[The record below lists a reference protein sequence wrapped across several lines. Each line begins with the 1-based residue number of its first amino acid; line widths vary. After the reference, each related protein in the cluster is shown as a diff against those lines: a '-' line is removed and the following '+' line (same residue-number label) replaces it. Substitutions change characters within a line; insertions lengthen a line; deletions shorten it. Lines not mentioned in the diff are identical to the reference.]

1 MTDNLLKVKDSIF
14 KKHGC
19 VWNGVRK
26 KVFRIQVVLLIL
38 VLAAVS
44 LDFMGLTALASTN
57 TLSSTALPVADSGV
71 GTQYYPFFQAGDFD
85 NDGDIDILYQ
95 DGGMGTSVS
104 FYKNN
109 GSGVF
114 TDDGIGH
121 FPTTTNLNLNA
132 PSFRAADYDNDGDLD
147 IYCRQAGAS
156 NDSYFT
162 NDGAGYFT
170 PSSLPIAD
178 SGSNDIQWQ
187 ACDFDGDG
195 DVDILTQDGGAGT
208 IIIYKNNGNGTSYVA
223 SPAITGSIAG
233 LYLNILSTKIAD
245 FDNDGDMDIYARV
258 TGGTSSSPND
268 IYLINDGFGN
278 LTSAALPIPD
288 TSGSNYTQYQVAD
301 MDNDGDVDF
310 LTQDAG
316 KGGDIRFF
324 ENNGSGVYT
333 DQGTGRIT
341 GTKADMYLAIG
352 ATKIA
357 DYDNDGDLDIY
368 ARADGASNDLYF
380 INNTVPSKITSYSPA
395 SNASNV
401 GLNDNITLTLSNSSL
416 LSKGS
421 GQIYIRIDNG
431 DGDFSNDTI
440 FESIPVTDSRVALTG
455 DSSSTTVII
464 NPSGTFAPNTTY
476 YLVIPPAAFLDGEE
490 KGFVTAFGSRLHPGI
505 PDPAKK
511 QAGNSL
517 HGTADRTVLSFST
530 ISSEDAVN
538 SVTVTPAAANVV
550 QGGTQQLTATVS
562 VTGGAAQTV
571 SWTSSGVAQGITVDG
586 SGLVSAAA
594 NATPGDYTITAT
606 STADGS
612 KSGTATITVMAA
624 PAVNSV
630 TVSPAAANVV
640 QGGTQQLTATVSVT
654 GGAAQTVSWTSS
666 GVAQGITV
674 DGSGLVSAAANAT
687 PGDYTITATSTADG
701 SKSGTATITVTEA
714 PAVNSVTI
722 SPAAASVAQGGTQQL
737 TATVSVTGGAAQTVS
752 WTSSGVAQGVT
763 VDGSGL
769 VSAAANATTGEYT
782 ITATSTADG
791 SKSGTATI
799 TVTAAPAVNSVTVSP
814 ASASVVQGG
823 TQQLTATVSVT
834 GGAAQTVSWTSSG
847 VAQGVTV
854 DGSGLVSASAN
865 ATPGDYTITATSTAD
880 GSKSGTAT
888 ITVTAAPAVNSVT
901 VSPAAAN
908 VVQGGTQQLTATVS
922 VTGGAAQTVNWTSS
936 GVAQGVTVDG
946 SGLVS
951 ASANAT
957 PGDYTITATSTAD
970 GSKSG
975 TVTITVTA
983 APAVNSVTVSPA
995 SASVMLGGTQQ
1006 LTATVSVI
1014 GGEVETVNWTS
1025 SGVAQGVTVDGSG
1038 LVSAAANATPGE
1050 YTITAASTADGSKSG
1065 TATITV
1071 TSPGALVLNVTPG
1084 NSLVK
1089 LSWASVTGA
1098 AHYKIYKDNILVETL
1113 SASENGYDVTGLVN
1127 GTIYT
1132 FEVKAADSNMIV
1144 IAASGQKTATPTA
1157 PSGSSTTQSSPPV
1170 NTNTGAD
1177 ILVNGKTENAGTVTT
1192 IKQGLQTVTTVSV
1205 DARKLEQR
1213 LEAEGNKAVVTIP
1226 VNVASDVVA
1235 GELNGQMVK
1244 IMESKEA
1251 VLEIKT
1257 GNAAY
1262 TLPAQQINID
1272 AVAAQLG
1279 ANVELKDIKV
1289 KIQISKPAE
1298 ETVKFIENSADKGN
1312 FAIVAPPVEFTVS
1325 CTYCGQTATVSS
1337 FNSYVERTI
1346 AIPEGIDPNKITT
1359 GVVNEPDGTVRHV
1372 PTKVTV
1378 INGKYYA
1385 VINSLTNSTYS
1396 VVWHPLEFKDSVNH
1410 WAMDAIN
1417 DMGSRM
1423 VISGVGNGLFE
1434 PGRDIT
1440 RAEFAAIIVR
1450 ALGLKPGV
1458 GTNSFM
1464 DVDSGKWYC
1473 DYIKTAA
1480 DYKIITGYSSGK
1492 FGPEDKITREQAMT
1506 MIAKAM
1512 KITRLEAGIEGKDTD
1527 VILSGFGDSAKAAA
1541 YAKESIA
1548 ACVNA
1553 EIVTGKSGRLL
1564 APKDKITR
1572 AEVAVIVRKLL
1583 QKSNL
1588 I

>member
-14 KKHGC
+14 KKYGC

-223 SPAITGSIAG
+223 SHAITGSIAG

-455 DSSSTTVII
+455 DSSSTTVTI

-538 SVTVTPAAANVV
+538 SVTVSPAAANVA
-550 QGGTQQLTATVS
+550 QGGTQQLNATVS

-571 SWTSSGVAQGITVDG
+571 NWTSSGVAQGV
-586 SGLVSAAA
+586 
-594 NATPGDYTITAT
+594 
-606 STADGS
+606 
-612 KSGTATITVMAA
+612 
-624 PAVNSV
+624 
-630 TVSPAAANVV
+630 
-640 QGGTQQLTATVSVT
+640 
-654 GGAAQTVSWTSS
+654 
-666 GVAQGITV
+666 TV

-854 DGSGLVSASAN
+854 DGSGLVSAAAN

-908 VVQGGTQQLTATVS
+908 VAQGGTQQLTATVS
-922 VTGGAAQTVNWTSS
+922 VTGAAAQTVNWTSS
-936 GVAQGVTVDG
+936 GVAQGVTV
-946 SGLVS
+946 
-951 ASANAT
+951 N
-957 PGDYTITATSTAD
+957 
-970 GSKSG
+970 
-975 TVTITVTA
+975 
-983 APAVNSVTVSPA
+983 
-995 SASVMLGGTQQ
+995 
-1006 LTATVSVI
+1006 
-1014 GGEVETVNWTS
+1014 
-1025 SGVAQGVTVDGSG
+1025 GSG
-1038 LVSAAANATPGE
+1038 LVSAAANATPGD

-1071 TSPGALVLNVTPG
+1071 TSPGALVLSVTPG

-1098 AHYKIYKDNILVETL
+1098 VQYKIYKDNILVETL
-1113 SASENGYDVTGLVN
+1113 SASENGYDMTGLVN

-1157 PSGSSTTQSSPPV
+1157 PSGSSTTQSPPPV

-1192 IKQGLQTVTTVSV
+1192 VKQGLQTVTTVSV
-1205 DARKLEQR
+1205 DARKLEQK

-1251 VLEIKT
+1251 VLEVKT
-1257 GNAAY
+1257 GSAAY

-1279 ANVELKDIKV
+1279 TNVELKDIKV

-1312 FAIVAPPVEFTVS
+1312 FSVVAPPVEFTVS
-1325 CTYCGQTATVSS
+1325 CTYGGQTATVSS

-1396 VVWHPLEFKDSVNH
+1396 VIWHPLEFKDAVNH

-1564 APKDKITR
+1564 APKDEITR

>member
-14 KKHGC
+14 KKYGC

-223 SPAITGSIAG
+223 SHAITGSIAG

-455 DSSSTTVII
+455 DSSSTTVTI

-538 SVTVTPAAANVV
+538 SVTVSPAAANVA
-550 QGGTQQLTATVS
+550 QGGTQQLNATVS

-571 SWTSSGVAQGITVDG
+571 NWTSSGVAQGV
-586 SGLVSAAA
+586 
-594 NATPGDYTITAT
+594 
-606 STADGS
+606 
-612 KSGTATITVMAA
+612 
-624 PAVNSV
+624 
-630 TVSPAAANVV
+630 
-640 QGGTQQLTATVSVT
+640 
-654 GGAAQTVSWTSS
+654 
-666 GVAQGITV
+666 TV

-752 WTSSGVAQGVT
+752 WTSSGVAQGIT

-769 VSAAANATTGEYT
+769 VSAAANATPGEYT

-814 ASASVVQGG
+814 AAANVAQGGTQQLTATVSVTGAAAQTVNWTSSGVAQGVTVDGSGLVSAAANATPGDYTITATSTADGSKSGTATITVTAVQAVNSVTVSPASASVMLGG

-834 GGAAQTVSWTSSG
+834 GGAAQTVNWTSSG

-854 DGSGLVSASAN
+854 DGSGLVSAAAN

-901 VSPAAAN
+901 VSPAAAS

-936 GVAQGVTVDG
+936 GVAQGVTV
-946 SGLVS
+946 
-951 ASANAT
+951 N
-957 PGDYTITATSTAD
+957 
-970 GSKSG
+970 
-975 TVTITVTA
+975 
-983 APAVNSVTVSPA
+983 
-995 SASVMLGGTQQ
+995 
-1006 LTATVSVI
+1006 
-1014 GGEVETVNWTS
+1014 
-1025 SGVAQGVTVDGSG
+1025 GSG
-1038 LVSAAANATPGE
+1038 LVSAAANATPGD

-1071 TSPGALVLNVTPG
+1071 TSPGALVLSVTPG

-1098 AHYKIYKDNILVETL
+1098 VQYKIYKDNILVETL
-1113 SASENGYDVTGLVN
+1113 SASENGYDMTGLVN

-1157 PSGSSTTQSSPPV
+1157 PSGSSTTQSPPPV

-1192 IKQGLQTVTTVSV
+1192 VKQGLQTVTTVSV
-1205 DARKLEQR
+1205 DARKLEQK

-1251 VLEIKT
+1251 VLEVKT
-1257 GNAAY
+1257 GSAAY

-1279 ANVELKDIKV
+1279 TNVELKDIKV

-1312 FAIVAPPVEFTVS
+1312 FSVVAPPVEFTVS
-1325 CTYCGQTATVSS
+1325 CTYGGQTATVSS

-1396 VVWHPLEFKDSVNH
+1396 VIWHPLEFKDAVNH

-1564 APKDKITR
+1564 APKDEITR